1 MVPINRNP
9 NIPPILTGRDSP
21 AISLPKSRS
30 PSPVPRA
37 TKDNLNGNSPFSDL
51 HRFSSR
57 SAPVPNQHCVIDILP
72 ETIAQDAVASASPR
86 PRVEQGEL
94 DGSLPL
100 PLATRSSRSVSFQRK
115 VAATLKTSMAVSVPM
130 AAINAFADNAGST
143 VLGTVRHVSGPI
155 GTNLKVALTAGSMGI
170 AAEVAGT
177 VLVTAAG
184 HKYLDKIFYH
194 DQDKSADEMI
204 AAKKANSAAFA
215 YLGSTGSSTAM
226 SLAATALTGGTVTA
240 SVVKTTLLTQAVG
253 GLIVHPVVIGV
264 AVSALAYHHAKNGAD
279 RAPDSLQA
287 GIEAHVSWIKEKLTT
302 TGLAKPSIKPA
313 AYCDDASVISPGDNM
328 V

>member
-1 MVPINRNP
+1 
-9 NIPPILTGRDSP
+9 
-21 AISLPKSRS
+21 
-30 PSPVPRA
+30 
-37 TKDNLNGNSPFSDL
+37 
-51 HRFSSR
+51 
-57 SAPVPNQHCVIDILP
+57 
-72 ETIAQDAVASASPR
+72 
-86 PRVEQGEL
+86 
-94 DGSLPL
+94 
-100 PLATRSSRSVSFQRK
+100 
-115 VAATLKTSMAVSVPM
+115 M
-130 AAINAFADNAGST
+130 AAVNALAGSAGSAL
-143 VLGTVRHVSGPI
+143 LGTVHYVPDSISNSLKI
-155 GTNLKVALTAGSMGI
+155 GVTAGSMGI